1 MRSVIYWIVF
11 GVYMV
16 VGFVLLFF
24 GALFLRHVYVALW
37 MADGR
42 IAIPSLLFGVILL
55 MVGGGI
61 LFSTLARSV
70 RRAGARKYGW

>member
-1 MRSVIYWIVF
+1 MRSALYWIIF
-11 GVYMV
+11 GVYMI

-24 GALFLRHVYVALW
+24 GALFLRHVFVALS
-37 MADGR
+37 MSDGR

-61 LFSTLARSV
+61 LFSAFARSIK
-70 RRAGARKYGW
+70 RATARKYGW

>member
-1 MRSVIYWIVF
+1 MKSVVYWVVF

-16 VGFVLLFF
+16 VGLLLLAF
-24 GALFLRHVYVALW
+24 GVLFLRHVYVALW
-37 MADGR
+37 MSDGR

-61 LFSTLARSV
+61 LFSAFVRS
-70 RRAGARKYGW
+70 AKKGAARKYGW

>member
-1 MRSVIYWIVF
+1 MRSVLYWIVF
-11 GVYMV
+11 GVYMI
-16 VGFVLLFF
+16 VGFVLLLF

-37 MADGR
+37 MYDGR

-61 LFSTLARSV
+61 LFSTFARSIK
-70 RRAGARKYGW
+70 RAATRKYGW

>member
-1 MRSVIYWIVF
+1 MKSLLYWIMF
-11 GVYMV
+11 GVYMI

-24 GALFLRHVYVALW
+24 GALFLRHVYIALL
-37 MADGR
+37 MSDGR

-61 LFSTLARSV
+61 LSSAFARSV
-70 RRAGARKYGW
+70 RRAAARKYGW

>member
-1 MRSVIYWIVF
+1 MRSLLYWIMF
-11 GVYMV
+11 GVYMI

-24 GALFLRHVYVALW
+24 SVLFLRHVYVALW
-37 MADGR
+37 TSDGR

-61 LFSTLARSV
+61 LFSALARSIK
-70 RRAGARKYGW
+70 RAATRKYGW